1 MQYNTRNKNEIQD
14 FLVILLTFTRNV
26 VIYSRK
32 ERENMTKSARIQEG
46 VVEFLAD
53 GCPHTVQEIKSFL
66 QQVGISDYSEG
77 QFSGSINTLLRNQ
90 SIKKI
95 DRGIYKINQNFG
107 GKTFM
112 KTCFVVSPIGD
123 VGSEIRI
130 NADKLFKYIISPV
143 CKSCGF
149 EPVRVDKIN
158 DSDSITQTIIDKLLS
173 SELVIADISGH
184 NPNVFY
190 EMGYRKCTDKPIIHL
205 KKKGESIPFDV
216 NTVRTFEYDLTDLDN
231 VEETK
236 KRLEQTIE
244 TFSFENQDDTLGQDE
259 EANKQPFTQG
269 ILTMLYQIQDSI
281 TELKEQVNKKD
292 TETIQAIMQTSLNN
306 VKKEES
312 ADAIMM
318 KMLLPELIK
327 NPESFQN
334 LMQIAEIANKSK
346 K

>member
-1 MQYNTRNKNEIQD
+1 MQD

-123 VGSEIRI
+123 VGSAIRI

-149 EPVRVDKIN
+149 EPVRVDQIN

-205 KKKGESIPFDV
+205 KKQGESIPFDV

-259 EANKQPFTQG
+259 EANKQTFTQG

-334 LMQIAEIANKSK
+334 LIQIAEIANKSK

>member
-1 MQYNTRNKNEIQD
+1 
-14 FLVILLTFTRNV
+14 
-26 VIYSRK
+26 
-32 ERENMTKSARIQEG
+32 MTKSARIQEKII
-46 VVEFLAD
+46 EILAD
-53 GCPHTVQEIKSFL
+53 GNYHTVQEIKSFL
-66 QQVGISDYSEG
+66 RKAGISDYSEG

-149 EPVRVDKIN
+149 EPVRVDQIN

-184 NPNVFY
+184 NPNVFF

-205 KKKGESIPFDV
+205 KKKGETIPFDV

-236 KRLEQTIE
+236 KRLEQTIG
-244 TFSFENQDDTLGQDE
+244 TFSFENKTNALGQDE
-259 EANKQPFTQG
+259 ENNKQLFFQS

-281 TELKEQVNKKD
+281 TELKEQINKKD

-306 VKKEES
+306 AQKEES
-312 ADAIMM
+312 TDVVMM
-318 KMLLPELIK
+318 KTLLPELIK
-327 NPESFQN
+327 NPKLFQN
-334 LMQIAEIANKSK
+334 LMQFAEMTNKPK
-346 K
+346 KQ

>member
-1 MQYNTRNKNEIQD
+1 
-14 FLVILLTFTRNV
+14 
-26 VIYSRK
+26 
-32 ERENMTKSARIQEG
+32 
-46 VVEFLAD
+46 
-53 GCPHTVQEIKSFL
+53 
-66 QQVGISDYSEG
+66 
-77 QFSGSINTLLRNQ
+77 
-90 SIKKI
+90 
-95 DRGIYKINQNFG
+95 
-107 GKTFM
+107 
-112 KTCFVVSPIGD
+112 
-123 VGSEIRI
+123 
-130 NADKLFKYIISPV
+130 
-143 CKSCGF
+143 
-149 EPVRVDKIN
+149 
-158 DSDSITQTIIDKLLS
+158 
-173 SELVIADISGH
+173 
-184 NPNVFY
+184 
-190 EMGYRKCTDKPIIHL
+190 MGYRKCTDKPIIHL

>member
-1 MQYNTRNKNEIQD
+1 MLNYTRKAVECNKKGRGI
-14 FLVILLTFTRNV
+14 
-26 VIYSRK
+26 
-32 ERENMTKSARIQEG
+32 MTKSARIQENITR
-46 VVEFLAD
+46 FLAD
-53 GCPHTVQEIKSFL
+53 GYPHTVQEIKAFL
-66 QQVGISDYSEG
+66 QQVGVSDYSEG
-77 QFSGSINTLLRNQ
+77 QFSGSINTMLRNK
-90 SIKKI
+90 SIEKV
-95 DRGIYKINQNFG
+95 DRGIYKINQNCG
-107 GKTFM
+107 GEGFM

-123 VGSEIRI
+123 EGSEIRDS
-130 NADKLFKYIISPV
+130 ADKLFKYIISPV
-143 CKSCGF
+143 CEKCGF
-149 EPVRVDKIN
+149 EPVRVDQIN

-231 VEETK
+231 VAATK
-236 KRLEQTIE
+236 NRLEQAIAA
-244 TFSFENQDDTLGQDE
+244 FSFSEQDDSLEQGE
-259 EANKQPFTQG
+259 EASKTLFTQG
-269 ILTMLYQIQDSI
+269 IIPMLYQILDSI
-281 TELKEQVNKKD
+281 NELKEEVNKKD
-292 TETIQAIMQTSLNN
+292 TETIQTIMQTSLNSA
-306 VKKEES
+306 KKEES
-312 ADAIMM
+312 TDAVMI

>member
-1 MQYNTRNKNEIQD
+1 MQD

-123 VGSEIRI
+123 VGSAIRI
-130 NADKLFKYIISPV
+130 KADKLFKYIISPV

-149 EPVRVDKIN
+149 EPVRVDQIN

-205 KKKGESIPFDV
+205 KKQGESIPFDV

-259 EANKQPFTQG
+259 EANKQTFTQG

-334 LMQIAEIANKSK
+334 LIQIAEIANKSK